1 MVPAHSDELKNEVYK
16 LRYQVYC
23 IETGFETL
31 DLHPNRIE
39 SDEYDSHSSHYLILH
54 KKTNTYAATTR
65 LILPILDNGVK
76 LFPIEKYTYIDN
88 IEILKN
94 IPRANLA
101 EASRFCVSKDFK
113 RRKKEAGTL
122 TGIESDWVD
131 IFTEKERR
139 VFPHI
144 TIGLLAS
151 LIKISSENDINY
163 WYAVMEPSLARF
175 FLSLGMYFA
184 PIGPIADYHGKRRP
198 YIIKISD
205 LLYGVF
211 KKDLDYWNMMSNKGQ
226 YMGVVNPASKSEP
239 V

>member
-23 IETGFETL
+23 IETGFESL
-31 DLHPNRIE
+31 HLHPASIE
-39 SDEYDSHSSHYLILH
+39 YDEYDSHSSHYLILH
-54 KKTNTYAATTR
+54 KKTETYAATTR
-65 LILPILDNGVK
+65 LILPNIDNGEK

-88 IEILKN
+88 IELSNN

-101 EASRFCVSKDFK
+101 EASRFCVSKEFK
-113 RRKKEAGTL
+113 RRRNEAGTL

-139 VFPHI
+139 VFPHL
-144 TIGLLAS
+144 TIGLLAC
-151 LIKISSENDINY
+151 LINISSKNNIHY

-175 FLSLGMYFA
+175 FLSLGMYFI

-198 YIIKISD
+198 YIIKVSE
-205 LLYGVF
+205 LLDGVF
-211 KKDLDYWNMMSNKGQ
+211 KKNLDYWNMMSNKSIFGL
-226 YMGVVNPASKSEP
+226 
-239 V
+239 